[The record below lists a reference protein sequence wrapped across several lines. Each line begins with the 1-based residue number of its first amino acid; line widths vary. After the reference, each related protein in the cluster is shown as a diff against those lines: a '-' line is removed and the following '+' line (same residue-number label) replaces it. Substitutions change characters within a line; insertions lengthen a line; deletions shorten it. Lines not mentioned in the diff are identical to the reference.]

1 MKIISVSAVKG
12 GVGKTTITF
21 NFGEWLSRQG
31 YKVLLID
38 TDHQCSLSQTY
49 NLFTNE
55 NTIYNAFM
63 NEEVEIHKIHDNL
76 SIIPASPMLD
86 ELEVELSSKHNKDLL
101 LMMWLQD
108 NVDRIKEFD
117 FILIDCHPDFQT
129 VTKNAIAVSHYILS
143 PIEPSQY
150 GYMSKS
156 LLIERLQNFKDEVID
171 ARTRETYIT
180 AIPYFVGNRIR
191 HNTKSS
197 REFSEKI
204 SQDKGTIAMI
214 PEKELFNRS
223 TLDGV
228 PLVEMEKD
236 KDVFNSNK
244 VFYEK
249 LNFAFNE
256 ITNKINA

>member
-1 MKIISVSAVKG
+1 M
-12 GVGKTTITF
+12 
-21 NFGEWLSRQG
+21 
-31 YKVLLID
+31 
-38 TDHQCSLSQTY
+38 
-49 NLFTNE
+49 
-55 NTIYNAFM
+55 NAF
-63 NEEVEIHKIHDNL
+63 KIL
-76 SIIPASPMLD
+76 
-86 ELEVELSSKHNKDLL
+86 
-101 LMMWLQD
+101 
-108 NVDRIKEFD
+108 
-117 FILIDCHPDFQT
+117 
-129 VTKNAIAVSHYILS
+129 
-143 PIEPSQY
+143 
-150 GYMSKS
+150 
-156 LLIERLQNFKDEVID
+156 KDEVID

-256 ITNKINA
+256 ITNKIKA

>member
-1 MKIISVSAVKG
+1 MRIISISAVKG

-21 NFGEWLSRQG
+21 NYGEWLSRQG
-31 YKVLLID
+31 FNVLLID

-63 NEEVEIHKIHDNL
+63 NEEVTIHQVHENL

-86 ELEVELSSKHNKDLL
+86 ELEVELSKKHNKDLL
-101 LMMWLQD
+101 LMMWLED
-108 NVDRIKEFD
+108 NVDRIKDFD

-129 VTKNAIAVSHYILS
+129 VTKNAIAVSHYIIS

-156 LLIERLQNFKDEVID
+156 LLLERLDNFRAEVID
-171 ARTRETYIT
+171 ARTRESYIS
-180 AIPYFVGNRIR
+180 ALPYFVGNRMR

-197 REFSEKI
+197 REFSDKI
-204 SQDKGTIAMI
+204 SQDDGTIAMI

-223 TLDGV
+223 TLDGI
-228 PLVEMEKD
+228 PLVQMEED
-236 KDVFNSNK
+236 KDIASSNK
-244 VFYEK
+244 AFYEK
-249 LNFAFNE
+249 LNGAFNK
-256 ITNKINA
+256 ITDKIKK